1 MKLKVS
7 PRVSGAGELG
17 NWGVVRR
24 EGTESPE
31 RSWGMAGRAMLV
43 LFLLSPGLLW
53 IPGWQPVEAG
63 MKLGKVRQLPC
74 ILEVPPVPSKTL
86 EGDLG
91 LQRQHIQLVLSS
103 SESQTLPHQAGSA
116 TFLLQ
121 DRAGVLLPHVDEAPD
136 QLECTMTR
144 YFTHNMQILWP
155 GLPRRQ
161 AQLPTWYVVTVTH
174 TGGRFRIS
182 TFCFQPA
189 QGPGPAPLSGVF
201 SLHTKDPR
209 VQVRPQETVFLACGF
224 SVDHAL
230 EAVDVSW
237 VLQQKGGQRRE
248 LLTYSGKQ
256 GRLTHLHKQAEAFPA
271 EIPRGNASIRLAN
284 VAVKDAGNYVCSAS
298 AAGLRLELPCEVAVV
313 EPPKVTLS
321 PQSQVLTLEEGQEQK
336 LVCEV
341 SRYYPLEA
349 HTQWLR
355 EPLEGRMLPEVVKN
369 VLFGNH
375 RQSGDGT
382 YSISSYFLLKASRRD
397 DGVRYTCR
405 VEHQGLRFPIRK
417 SITILV
423 TEKFG
428 YGLWLFLFILAVL
441 MLLLVVLLKYLK
453 QGKGQCLFFG
463 VLWEKK
469 GGKSATPIAPA
480 TRRAALQSSSIQ
492 NCMAYRMV
500 YTPILSYP

>member
-1 MKLKVS
+1 MVNASCMIIDPSIEVGLSPDPELIGRSHLQYNRSTDYQPWKWSATLIHNCSKDLRACVS
-7 PRVSGAGELG
+7 PTSKSQGHRGH
-17 NWGVVRR
+17 
-24 EGTESPE
+24 
-31 RSWGMAGRAMLV
+31 
-43 LFLLSPGLLW
+43 LLLPTLIILGLLW

-189 QGPGPAPLSGVF
+189 QGPGPAPLS
-201 SLHTKDPR
+201 
-209 VQVRPQETVFLACGF
+209 
-224 SVDHAL
+224 
-230 EAVDVSW
+230 
-237 VLQQKGGQRRE
+237 
-248 LLTYSGKQ
+248 
-256 GRLTHLHKQAEAFPA
+256 
-271 EIPRGNASIRLAN
+271 
-284 VAVKDAGNYVCSAS
+284 
-298 AAGLRLELPCEVAVV
+298 